1 MFPCLAGHQPSDTAS
16 EPISQPDRVSKSTK
30 PAGRVAVK
38 SSPAVGQQA
47 GAGPS
52 RESIQEP
59 AGRRRRMTTSRNFTP
74 RDLID
79 ATSLYHIHAP
89 DPGSAPKPL
98 MTVCH
103 HARDIRVNCKDEDG
117 TFCGQ
122 PKCVCV
128 RG

>member
-30 PAGRVAVK
+30 LAGTVAVK
-38 SSPAVGQQA
+38 SSPTVGQQD

-79 ATSLYHIHAP
+79 ATSLYHIHELIQ
-89 DPGSAPKPL
+89 DQ
-98 MTVCH
+98 
-103 HARDIRVNCKDEDG
+103 R
-117 TFCGQ
+117 
-122 PKCVCV
+122 
-128 RG
+128 